1 MKLVIVESPAKA
13 KTIEK
18 YLGKDYKVKSSKG
31 HIVDLPKSGLGV
43 DVDHE
48 FEPEYI
54 VTKQAVLTEL
64 KQALKGATT
73 LVLASDPDREGEAIG
88 WHVAR
93 ELKLIDK
100 AGRHINK
107 KIALER
113 IVFTEITKEA
123 VQHAAE
129 NPRKIDMNL
138 VDAQQARRILDRLV
152 GYKLSPLLWKKIR
165 YGLSAGRVQSV
176 AVRLIVDRERERES
190 FKPDEYW
197 HLIADIDL
205 KAKHKVK
212 ALYKLKADQEQ
223 SDDED
228 APEAL
233 DYDPTEIKLPFE
245 LIQKLG
251 KKIELKSQKET
262 ETVVSKVESEKWIV
276 KDVKTEEVRK
286 FPSPP
291 FSTSTLQQVAANRL
305 GFASARTMKVAQK
318 LYEAG
323 HITYMRTDSL
333 TLSQQALT
341 AARKYLAGALGD
353 NYIPAE
359 PIIYKSKSK
368 VAQEAHE
375 AIRPTHFEKDSH
387 KLSLTG
393 DEERLYKLIRER
405 ALASQMLPAVL
416 ESHTIRVDVDDYT
429 FQAIGKHVK
438 FKGYLEVYP
447 DKVSEF
453 DLPKLEIGQEV
464 FPETL
469 LGTQHFTQPPA
480 RFSEASLIKELERL
494 GIGRP
499 STYAPIIQTIQA
511 RKYVEKD
518 GRYFIPT
525 DTGKVVTDLLVKYFS
540 EIVDVGF
547 TAKMEDDLDNVANGQ
562 EEWVKMLS
570 DFYKPFSTNLDKQD
584 KKIKKEEFTKLGDS
598 KEKCPI
604 CGKPM
609 IIKLG
614 RFGRFLSCSD
624 FPNCKG
630 MMSMEGETEED
641 VQNKVN
647 TAEFKASYLSAPM
660 TDDGRPF
667 LLKHGK
673 FGEFWAH
680 PDYPKVKDARP
691 LELQPEKIIELYG
704 HPPKTDDGR
713 DYQLKSGKFGKF
725 WAHPDYPA
733 VKDII
738 KIAKGGVPATAKKQ
752 ASRSKRGGKKSRKR
766 S

>member
-18 YLGKDYKVKSSKG
+18 YLGKEYKVKSSKG
-31 HIVDLPKSGLGV
+31 HVVDLPKSGLGV
-43 DVDHE
+43 DVDHNYT
-48 FEPEYI
+48 PDYQ
-54 VTKQAVLTEL
+54 VTKPAVLQEL
-64 KQALKGATT
+64 RQALKGVDT

-88 WHVAR
+88 WHIAT
-93 ELKLIDK
+93 ELKVTDRS
-100 AGRHINK
+100 GRHTNK
-107 KIALER
+107 KIGLER

-123 VQHAAE
+123 VQNAAA

-190 FKPDEYW
+190 FNADEYW
-197 HLIADIDL
+197 NLIADIRTE
-205 KAKHKVK
+205 KTNKIEIV
-212 ALYKLKADQEQ
+212 YKLKTDGSEEE
-223 SDDED
+223 SDE
-228 APEAL
+228 EVTETIE
-233 DYDPTEIKLPFE
+233 YDPNVIKVPFT
-245 LIQKLG
+245 LTQKQG
-251 KKIELKSQKET
+251 KKFEA
-262 ETVVSKVESEKWIV
+262 VSKAEIDKVISEVESKKWIV
-276 KDVKTEEVRK
+276 ADVKKEESRK

-291 FSTSTLQQVAANRL
+291 FSTSTLQQTAANRL
-305 GFASARTMKVAQK
+305 GFASARTMKIAQK

-323 HITYMRTDSL
+323 QITYMRTDSL
-333 TLSQQALT
+333 HLSQQAIE
-341 AARKYLAGALGD
+341 AARKYLSARYGAKFV
-353 NYIPAE
+353 PE
-359 PIIYKSKSK
+359 KPIVYKSKSK

-375 AIRPTHFEKDSH
+375 AIRPTHFEKDAKSLG
-387 KLSLTG
+387 LSG

-405 ALASQMLPAVL
+405 ALASQMLPAIL
-416 ESHTIRVDVDDYT
+416 ESHTVKVNVDDYA
-429 FQAIGKHVK
+429 FQAIGKQVL

-453 DLPKLEIGQEV
+453 DLPKMEVGQQV
-464 FPETL
+464 YPEKL

-499 STYAPIIQTIQA
+499 STYAPIIHTIQQ
-511 RKYVEKD
+511 RQYVEKE

-525 DTGKVVTDLLVKYFS
+525 DTGKVVTDLLVKYFE
-540 EIVDVGF
+540 EIVDAGF
-547 TAKMEDDLDNVANGQ
+547 TAQMENNLDEVANGS
-562 EEWVKMLS
+562 EEWVKMI
-570 DFYKPFSTNLDKQD
+570 DNFYKSFSTNLDKQD

-598 KEKCPI
+598 KEKCPD
-604 CGKPM
+604 CGKAM

-624 FPNCKG
+624 FPECKG
-630 MMSMEGETEED
+630 MMSMDGKTDED
-641 VQNKVN
+641 VQEQVK
-647 TAEFKASYLSAPM
+647 TKEFKETYLDAPK
-660 TDDGRPF
+660 TEDGRDF
-667 LLKHGK
+667 LLKRGK

-691 LELQPEKIIELYG
+691 LELLPEKIVELYG
-704 HPPKTDDGR
+704 EPPKTEDGR
-713 DYQLKSGKFGKF
+713 DYALKNGKFGKF
-725 WAHPDYPA
+725 WAHPDYPE

-738 KIAKGGVPATAKKQ
+738 KIKTASKSGAKTSGKATKKRAKK
-752 ASRSKRGGKKSRKR
+752 ASK
-766 S
+766 